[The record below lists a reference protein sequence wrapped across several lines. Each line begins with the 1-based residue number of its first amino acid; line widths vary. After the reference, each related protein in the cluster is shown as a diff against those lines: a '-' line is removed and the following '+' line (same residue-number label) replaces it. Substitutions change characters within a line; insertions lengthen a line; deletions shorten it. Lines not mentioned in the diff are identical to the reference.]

1 MTLISGNGNLERGE
15 DPFRSSNLR
24 EPVVG
29 KYYVW
34 GVVEFWTPGLSTDF
48 NAALFKS
55 SLNDH
60 LPSNGFS
67 TYKKRYT
74 PAIDLSLLSV
84 VTDTALQTEV
94 VMRIISLFGLTVLL
108 VQG

>member
-1 MTLISGNGNLERGE
+1 MLLDKKKSYLGHHLMTLISGKGYLECGE

-34 GVVEFWTPGLSTDF
+34 GVVEFWTPGLSADF

-55 SLNDH
+55 ALNDH

-67 TYKKRYT
+67 AYKNDIY
-74 PAIDLSLLSV
+74 
-84 VTDTALQTEV
+84 LQ
-94 VMRIISLFGLTVLL
+94 
-108 VQG
+108 